1 MKSSDN
7 SLISFCFCSPFKTP
21 SSPQWEIPYH
31 NEISQGGEFLEGER
45 LKEIRRDHHDT
56 QESLAKKLGFST
68 PTVSK
73 WEQGQSNPDL
83 DTLVQI
89 CRMYHVTA
97 DYLLGLSDEDPLIW
111 QEKSS
116 RLSDT
121 NQKPPPF
128 RRGFLLIGVI
138 HSSKVSDYLL
148 STIRVASLLTSMA
161 SASAFSVTLMLPSF
175 CAVPSTRIH

>member
-1 MKSSDN
+1 M
-7 SLISFCFCSPFKTP
+7 
-21 SSPQWEIPYH
+21 
-31 NEISQGGEFLEGER
+31 EGDR

-121 NQKPPPF
+121 NQKLLQRF
-128 RRGFLLIGVI
+128 RDFLTVYEPEEL
-138 HSSKVSDYLL
+138 
-148 STIRVASLLTSMA
+148 
-161 SASAFSVTLMLPSF
+161 
-175 CAVPSTRIH
+175 